1 MFLRVIFDTFTPTS
15 PEWIRRGKEVLQYRR
30 KHVML
35 TKADAA
41 RSAALLVRVQGNE
54 QQADRFGPELD
65 TAKLAP
71 SVSADGAARLRRLF
85 KQLDRDQSGPLD
97 ILEAI
102 VLLQQIGLGDT
113 DFDAAFA
120 AMDGDSS
127 SIHEEFE
134 RWAADKGSQ
143 MNLELLD
150 GLHIPGKSLI
160 AV

>member
-1 MFLRVIFDTFTPTS
+1 MCAADS
-15 PEWIRRGKEVLQYRR
+15 
-30 KHVML
+30 
-35 TKADAA
+35 ADAA

-127 SIHEEFE
+127 GSIQLEEFE

-150 GLHIPGKSLI
+150 GLHIPGKSPKI
-160 AV
+160 